1 MYPVIYD
8 FGVVDLL
15 GFQFRL
21 AIYSF
26 GLMLVAA
33 FYTCYFLLD
42 KDLRELGYDEKLAS
56 DIIFWSALG
65 GILGSKVY
73 HVIENLD
80 QIMSSNN
87 PMSLIFSGSGLV
99 FLGGLVGAIISVT
112 VVLKKNNVPWLI
124 FADQLAPLIL
134 LGYAIGR
141 LGCFL
146 VGDDY
151 GIPSKLP
158 WAMSFPEGLPPTTTS
173 VFAYQFPWID
183 ISDLPAGV
191 IKVHPTQLYETF
203 ICGVLFYYLWSK
215 RKNIEVQGSLFF
227 QYLVFAGFER
237 FLIEFLRTN
246 EKYAFDIFSGA
257 QILSL
262 LMIIFG
268 SYFLLYPIYNDKTN
282 IP

>member
-99 FLGGLVGAIISVT
+99 FLGGLVGAIIAVT
-112 VVLKKNNVPWLI
+112 VVLKKNNVPWLT

-158 WAMSFPEGLPPTTTS
+158 WAMSFPDGLPPTTTS

-183 ISDLPAGV
+183 ISDLPVGV
-191 IKVHPTQLYETF
+191 IKVHPTQLYETL
-203 ICGVLFYYLWSK
+203 ICGGLFYYLWSK